1 MKTEETSA
9 MLFHLVA
16 MPITMLLS
24 LKEIDL
30 LIIEEPKMLKCMRN
44 LRQSSNCSQLT
55 MNKKRKI
62 EREISWYKLNRNK
75 NNQSRKLKTRRRII
89 LCCNIKC
96 WVSVMKIWFR
106 RFTTLMR
113 INSTMICIP
122 RCREKQKI
130 HLIIVST
137 KELLHL
143 LHLQKEFCWVIQPI
157 NRTYLLSKPNL
168 TFWNSTVLIKVQ
180 GH

>member
-16 MPITMLLS
+16 MLITMLLS

-62 EREISWYKLNRNK
+62 EREIS
-75 NNQSRKLKTRRRII
+75 
-89 LCCNIKC
+89 
-96 WVSVMKIWFR
+96 
-106 RFTTLMR
+106 
-113 INSTMICIP
+113 
-122 RCREKQKI
+122 
-130 HLIIVST
+130 
-137 KELLHL
+137 
-143 LHLQKEFCWVIQPI
+143 
-157 NRTYLLSKPNL
+157 
-168 TFWNSTVLIKVQ
+168 
-180 GH
+180 